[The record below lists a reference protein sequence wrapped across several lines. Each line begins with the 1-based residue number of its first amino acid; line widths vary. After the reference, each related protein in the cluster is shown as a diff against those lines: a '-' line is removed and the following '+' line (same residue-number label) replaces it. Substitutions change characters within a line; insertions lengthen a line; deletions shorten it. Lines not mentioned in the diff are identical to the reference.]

1 MMNLRTMAVAVAL
14 FWAGCAQAADQPGH
28 MAGADHAAHATAC
41 DAGHV
46 LSHISRRFAWAER
59 RTWQRGFVME
69 RLENPRPNVHPY
81 AEPGLVRRD
90 YCVAE
95 AVMTNGAVHTVYYA
109 VEHGLGFAGIGRDV
123 DFCVHGLD
131 PWRVHDASC
140 RTVR

>member
-1 MMNLRTMAVAVAL
+1 MRHVRTIAVAAAL
-14 FWAGCAQAADQPGH
+14 LWAGLAQAADQPGH
-28 MAGADHAAHATAC
+28 AAGGEHAAIETAC
-41 DAGHV
+41 SADRVLGH
-46 LSHISRRFAWAER
+46 IRGRFAGAER

-69 RLENPRPNVHPY
+69 RLENARPNVHPY
-81 AEPGLVRRD
+81 AEPGIIRRD
-90 YCVAE
+90 YCVAD

-109 VEHGLGFAGIGRDV
+109 IEHGLGFAGIGRYV